1 MNIRTLSLIIL
12 GVTLVLV
19 PFVLK
24 GYLVFQATTIV
35 IYAIAIMGLNILTG
49 LNGQIALGHGAFFA
63 MGAYLMAITLN
74 VWELPFY
81 VGFPIAGVAC
91 FAFGFLFGFPALR
104 LEGVYLALATFTL
117 AVAVPPVL
125 KLSFLEPVTGGVMG
139 TLVPAPS
146 TPFGLPLGQ
155 DQWMYLLTLLFLFVM
170 YGMAQALK
178 SSRSGR
184 AMMAIRDN
192 PIAARAMGINVAL
205 YKTLAFGLSAL
216 YAGIAGCLSALIIQ
230 FISADSFTFFL
241 SVYLIVGLVVG
252 GAAWFPGALIGGA
265 YIVLVPN
272 LVETFS
278 PPLAG
283 SFYGLLLMIMMLI
296 IPKGASGLIE
306 KFIPRRPSASDTS
319 RPAPREGGGDGP
331 VTIGRPKSVGAN

>member
-1 MNIRTLSLIIL
+1 MSIRILSLIIL
-12 GVTLVLV
+12 GVALVLA

-24 GYLVFQATTIV
+24 SYLIFQATTIV

-49 LNGQIALGHGAFFA
+49 MNGQIALGHGAFFA

-81 VGFPIAGVAC
+81 VGFPIAGLAC
-91 FAFGFLFGFPALR
+91 FVFGFLFGFPALR

-139 TLVPAPS
+139 MLVPAPAP
-146 TPFGLPLGQ
+146 PFGLPLGQ
-155 DQWMYLLTLLFLFVM
+155 DQWMYLLTLAFLFVM

-184 AMMAIRDN
+184 AMLAIRDN

-216 YAGIAGCLSALIIQ
+216 YAGIAGCLSALAIQ

-252 GAAWFPGALIGGA
+252 GVAWFPGALIGGA

-283 SFYGLLLMIMMLI
+283 SFYGLLLMIIMLI
-296 IPKGASGLIE
+296 IPKGASGLIDIVFP
-306 KFIPRRPSASDTS
+306 KRPSAIDVSQKAL
-319 RPAPREGGGDGP
+319 RQGGGDDLAPTVG
-331 VTIGRPKSVGAN
+331 PKSVGAS

>member
-1 MNIRTLSLIIL
+1 MNIRILSLIIV
-12 GVTLVLV
+12 GVALILA
-19 PFVLK
+19 PFLIK
-24 GYLVFQATTIV
+24 GYLIFQATTIL
-35 IYAIAIMGLNILTG
+35 IYAIAIIGLNILTG
-49 LNGQIALGHGAFFA
+49 INGQISLGHGAFFA

-81 VGFPIAGVAC
+81 MGFPIAALAC
-91 FAFGFLFGFPALR
+91 FLFGFLFGLPALR

-139 TLVPAPS
+139 MLVPAPS
-146 TPFGLPLGQ
+146 APFGLPLAQ
-155 DQWMYLLTLLFLFVM
+155 DQWMYLLTLAFLLIM

-192 PIAARAMGINVAL
+192 PIAARAMGINIAL
-205 YKTLAFGLSAL
+205 YKTLAFGLSAF
-216 YAGIAGCLSALIIQ
+216 YAGIAGCLSALVVQ

-252 GAAWFPGALIGGA
+252 GVAWFPGALIGGA

-283 SFYGLLLMIMMLI
+283 SFYGLLLMIIMLI
-296 IPKGASGLIE
+296 MPKGASGLIE
-306 KFIPRRPSASDTS
+306 LFFPNRPSASDTP
-319 RPAPREGGGDGP
+319 RPALREGAGDDQ
-331 VTIGRPKSVGAN
+331 VTIGAPTR